1 MAPAAY
7 PQVNQMTK
15 PIRAAAAQAG
25 DPEAIALWAGPQ
37 FAAAQEVPAAEV
49 VRGILRAPTGP

>member
-1 MAPAAY
+1 MRNGFLDRFTNMAPAAY

-15 PIRAAAAQAG
+15 PIRAACA
-25 DPEAIALWAGPQ
+25 
-37 FAAAQEVPAAEV
+37 AAAQEVPAAEV